1 MPARV
6 LRATAWLRRP
16 TPADLPWYVLAF
28 QTVIAVAVSPLPRRS
43 LVAVVPHAVGLVAYW
58 VVARLPGSERA
69 LRGAVAGLAAL
80 TIGLSVGGLAALLGG
95 RVSPALPNWAGSMF
109 VRVAR
114 AFNPNVLAG
123 YLALLVPVQAGVLM
137 PAKGARTSL
146 FGMSPLRGMS
156 AVALALGVTALAA
169 TGSRAGMVAATI
181 GIVALAAWRWPR
193 ALIGVTVLA
202 GSLLCW
208 NASRTGWT
216 ALGESLT
223 AGAGT
228 TAGLP
233 ERVEIWQRALYIVQD
248 FSFTGLGFG
257 CFEPVAEVMYPLFL
271 SQRGT
276 QPHAHNLLL
285 QVAVDLGVPGL
296 VAYLAWQGL
305 TVGILLRAAR
315 LGSDWRGLAAGLAAG
330 TLSMQAHGILDAAV
344 WGNSAAMIPWVVA
357 ALAVPLYEQ
366 NTSPDSVNG
375 MPDE

>member
-228 TAGLP
+228 TSGLP
-233 ERVEIWQRALYIVQD
+233 ERVEIWQRALYVVQD

-257 CFEPVAEVMYPLFL
+257 CFEPVVEVMYPLFL